1 MSHDSSPQPV
11 NPELIARAV
20 DRDERACSQM
30 VETLYPLVIGIVRRN
45 LPRHQAA
52 EDLAQEIFVKLFT
65 SLEKFRGE
73 SPFEHWV
80 SRIATLSCY
89 ESLRRQKSRP
99 ILEFSELDMDHSQ
112 DASDS
117 FDPNAVDV
125 QPAQSSLELLQKLLA
140 TLKPRDQMVI
150 RLLHLEEKSVA
161 EIATETGWSPSKIKV
176 TAMRAREKM
185 KKALRNLESQS
196 PQSIRHESK
205 SAANRATRPGS
216 GRVVGDSPLSS

>member
-11 NPELIARAV
+11 NPELIARAI

-161 EIATETGWSPSKIKV
+161 EIASETGWSHSKIKV

-216 GRVVGDSPLSS
+216 GRVVGDSPVSS